1 MLNSGKIAR
10 LILFATVPVFAMA
23 QSPQVRPIPQSASV
37 QPLQAMTPGVVAPQS
52 SASLPVANTTSSPN
66 GSEQDATATVEYV
79 KGQLTVISHGA
90 PLGAVLKLVSAK
102 TGALVALTP
111 ELQNEPVV
119 GQLGPGTVREV
130 MTSLLDSP
138 RIGYILMGAGND
150 PDRLQKIVVQSRMS
164 AGHGAMADLRPPQP
178 PQDDEETKLDENG
191 HLPNGLTPEESK
203 MSQDEIRANWQ
214 RIRDQKL
221 QAEILQQKQD
231 RERERLEADSPQPP
245 PQQQPQ
251 VPQNQDAAPQQ

>member
-1 MLNSGKIAR
+1 MLNFGKMAR
-10 LILFATVPVFAMA
+10 LILFTTLPALAMA
-23 QSPQVRPIPQSASV
+23 QSAQVSSMPQSAS
-37 QPLQAMTPGVVAPQS
+37 PQAIQA
-52 SASLPVANTTSSPN
+52 SAAAAANTGSSPN
-66 GSEQDATATVEYV
+66 GSSQDATATVEYV

-90 PLGAVLKLVSAK
+90 PLGSVLKLVSAK
-102 TGALVALTP
+102 TGALVALAP

-130 MTSLLDSP
+130 VTSLLDSP

-150 PDRLQKIVVQSRMS
+150 PDRLQKIVVQSRRS
-164 AGHGAMADLRPPQP
+164 AARGAVAEYHPPPQE
-178 PQDDEETKLDENG
+178 DEENKIDENG
-191 HLPNGLTPEESK
+191 KLPSGLTPEESK

-231 RERERLEADSPQPP
+231 REREQLESQNDSQPQPP
-245 PQQQPQ
+245 PQTQQPQ
-251 VPQNQDAAPQQ
+251 PNNPPQL